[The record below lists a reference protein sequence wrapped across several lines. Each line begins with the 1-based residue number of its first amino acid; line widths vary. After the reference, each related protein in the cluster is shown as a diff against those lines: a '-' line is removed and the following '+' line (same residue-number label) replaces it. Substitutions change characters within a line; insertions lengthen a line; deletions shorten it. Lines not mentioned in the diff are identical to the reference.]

1 MTFVAV
7 FCCNILVISYILV
20 NLILVHQF
28 SKHYFHSCDYCF
40 RVCFHL
46 HHLQCLVCCHGF
58 PFYAL
63 WFNFVFFLYAR
74 WHPFYPSVLL
84 QCWLHFVCLDFLWL
98 CASVSSAGKLQCI
111 FLDNCCNSKMYFA
124 IYRLPSCVQAQRAS
138 YRLEGCVFN
147 FLNYSDSS
155 QKVLFTKKLT
165 LLMSALIAQIY
176 KSSATWIFAFCEFTP
191 EIF

>member
-1 MTFVAV
+1 MLLYFAATYLSSVTYLSTSYWYISFQNIIFILVTIVFVSVFTCIIFSAWFVAMV
-7 FCCNILVISYILV
+7 FLFMLCGLISL
-20 NLILVHQF
+20 
-28 SKHYFHSCDYCF
+28 
-40 RVCFHL
+40 
-46 HHLQCLVCCHGF
+46 
-58 PFYAL
+58 
-63 WFNFVFFLYAR
+63 FFLYAR

>member
-63 WFNFVFFLYAR
+63 WFNFVFFFFCMLVDILFILQFSCSVDFILFALT
-74 WHPFYPSVLL
+74 FY
-84 QCWLHFVCLDFLWL
+84 
-98 CASVSSAGKLQCI
+98 
-111 FLDNCCNSKMYFA
+111 
-124 IYRLPSCVQAQRAS
+124 
-138 YRLEGCVFN
+138 GCVRQCPV
-147 FLNYSDSS
+147 LANYNAFFWTTAAIARCILQSTDCRH
-155 QKVLFTKKLT
+155 VCKLSVPLT
-165 LLMSALIAQIY
+165 DWRGACLI
-176 KSSATWIFAFCEFTP
+176 F
-191 EIF
+191 

>member
-1 MTFVAV
+1 MLLYFAATYLSSVTYLSTSYWYISFQNIIFILVTIVFVSVFTCIIFSAWFVAMV
-7 FCCNILVISYILV
+7 FLFMLCGLIS
-20 NLILVHQF
+20 
-28 SKHYFHSCDYCF
+28 
-40 RVCFHL
+40 
-46 HHLQCLVCCHGF
+46 
-58 PFYAL
+58 
-63 WFNFVFFLYAR
+63 FFLLYAR